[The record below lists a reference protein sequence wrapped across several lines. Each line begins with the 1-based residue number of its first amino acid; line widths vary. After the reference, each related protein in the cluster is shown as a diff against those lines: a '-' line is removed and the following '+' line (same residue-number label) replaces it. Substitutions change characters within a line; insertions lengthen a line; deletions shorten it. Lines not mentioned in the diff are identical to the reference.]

1 MPQRICML
9 CIDKINDFYE
19 YREMCIATN
28 IQTRKFLGVP
38 EQPKR
43 MVAKTVIQSSN
54 DKDDVESIFGIVG
67 DDTKKKTEPI
77 PKTNKKTKKTP
88 NATITS
94 AASAASAPASNPN
107 RFRGMSKREVE
118 IALELERIKKEEG
131 EETKQNVVEDSKF
144 DSDLLEVSKYVR
156 GPYRKKGKKGAA
168 NAASEQIL
176 LAPKPPNQR
185 ERKREVQQKKND
197 R

>member
-1 MPQRICML
+1 MKNDKMPQRICML

-28 IQTRKFLGVP
+28 IQTRKLLELP

-43 MVAKTVIQSSN
+43 IAKNVTLLSSN
-54 DKDDVESIFGIVG
+54 KDDVESIFGIVG

-88 NATITS
+88 NATVTS
-94 AASAASAPASNPN
+94 ASNPS

-118 IALELERIKKEEG
+118 IALELERIKKEEEG
-131 EETKQNVVEDSKF
+131 DETKQNVFTDSNKKN
-144 DSDLLEVSKYVR
+144 DDDLLEVSKYVR

-168 NAASEQIL
+168 NLTNAEIL

-185 ERKREVQQKKND
+185 ERKREVQQKKSE